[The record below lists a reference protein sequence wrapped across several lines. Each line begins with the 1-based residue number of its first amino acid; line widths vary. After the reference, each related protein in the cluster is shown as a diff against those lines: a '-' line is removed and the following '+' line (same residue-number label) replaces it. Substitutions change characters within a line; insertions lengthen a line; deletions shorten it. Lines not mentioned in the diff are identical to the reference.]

1 MRGGREA
8 RMVYKNIAQLIG
20 NTPLLE
26 MCGLQKKYRLK
37 AQIFAKLEYF
47 NPTGSVKDRP
57 ALAIVEALEREG
69 KVDSETLLIEPTSG
83 NTGIGLAA
91 VCAMKGYHLLLT
103 MPETMSEERRKL
115 LSAFGAEIVLT
126 EGRKGMAGA
135 IEKAE
140 QLHRDIRNSVI
151 CGQFTNPANP
161 ESHYL
166 TTGPELYGD
175 LGGAPD
181 FLVAGV
187 GTGGTL
193 AGTARFLKE
202 KDPSVRAVA
211 VEPENS
217 AVLSGKKAGP
227 HGLQGIGAGFVPEIL
242 DVSLIDE
249 VIPVS
254 DKNAYKAARV
264 IARTDGVFAG
274 ISAGAAVWA
283 AVQIAK
289 RKENAGKRIAVII
302 PDTGMRYLST
312 ELFSEEK

>member
-1 MRGGREA
+1 
-8 RMVYKNIAQLIG
+8 MVYKNIAELIG
-20 NTPLLE
+20 GTPLLE
-26 MCGLQKKYRLK
+26 LGGIQKKYRLK

-57 ALAIVEALEREG
+57 ALAIVEALEKAGR
-69 KVDSETLLIEPTSG
+69 VDAETLLIEPTSG

-103 MPETMSEERRKL
+103 MPETMSVERRKL
-115 LSAFGAEIVLT
+115 LAAFGAEIVLT
-126 EGRKGMAGA
+126 DGRKGMAGA

-166 TTGPELYGD
+166 TTGPELWND
-175 LGGAPD
+175 CGGALD
-181 FLVAGV
+181 YFVACV
-187 GTGGTL
+187 GTGGML
-193 AGTARFLKE
+193 AGTALYLKE
-202 KDPSVRAVA
+202 KNAALRALA

-217 AVLSGKKAGP
+217 AVLSGKQAGP

-249 VIPVS
+249 VIAVS
-254 DKNAYKAARV
+254 DKSAYKTARLL
-264 IARTDGVFAG
+264 ARCDGVFSG

-283 AVQIAK
+283 AVEIAK
-289 RKENAGKRIAVII
+289 RRENAGKRIAVIV

-312 ELFSEEK
+312 DLFGESE

>member
-1 MRGGREA
+1 
-8 RMVYKNIAQLIG
+8 MVYKNIAELIG
-20 NTPLLE
+20 GTPLLE
-26 MCGLQKKYRLK
+26 LGGIQKKYRLK

-57 ALAIVEALEREG
+57 ALAIVEALEKEG
-69 KVDSETLLIEPTSG
+69 RVDAETLLIEPTSG

-103 MPETMSEERRKL
+103 MPETMSVERRKL
-115 LSAFGAEIVLT
+115 LAAFGAEIVLT
-126 EGRKGMAGA
+126 DGRKGMAGA

-166 TTGPELYGD
+166 TTGPELWND
-175 LGGAPD
+175 CGGSLD
-181 FLVAGV
+181 YFVAGV

-193 AGTARFLKE
+193 AGTARYLKE
-202 KDPSVRAVA
+202 QNPTLRAVA

-249 VIPVS
+249 VIAVS
-254 DKNAYKAARV
+254 DKSAYKTARLL
-264 IARTDGVFAG
+264 ARCDGVFSG

-283 AVQIAK
+283 AVEIAK
-289 RKENAGKRIAVII
+289 RRENAGKRIAVIV

-312 ELFSEEK
+312 DLFGESE

>member
-1 MRGGREA
+1 
-8 RMVYKNIAQLIG
+8 MVYKNIAELIG
-20 NTPLLE
+20 GTPLVEL
-26 MCGLQKKYRLK
+26 GGIQKKYRLK
-37 AQIFAKLEYF
+37 AQVFAKLEYF

-57 ALAIVEALEREG
+57 ALAIVEALEKAGRI
-69 KVDSETLLIEPTSG
+69 DAETLLIEPTSG

-103 MPETMSEERRKL
+103 MPETMSVERRKL
-115 LSAFGAEIVLT
+115 LAAFGAEIVLT

-151 CGQFTNPANP
+151 CGQFTNPVNP

-166 TTGPELYGD
+166 TTGPELWND
-175 LGGAPD
+175 CGGMLD
-181 FLVAGV
+181 FFVAGV

-193 AGTARFLKE
+193 TGTARYLKE
-202 KDPSVRAVA
+202 KNPALRAVA

-217 AVLSGKKAGP
+217 AVLSGKQAGP

-249 VIPVS
+249 VIAVS
-254 DKNAYKAARV
+254 DKSAYKTARLL
-264 IARTDGVFAG
+264 ARCDGVFSG

-283 AVQIAK
+283 AVEIA
-289 RKENAGKRIAVII
+289 RRRENAGKRIAVIV

-312 ELFSEEK
+312 DLFGESE

>member
-1 MRGGREA
+1 
-8 RMVYKNIAQLIG
+8 MVYKNIAELIG
-20 NTPLLE
+20 GTPLLE
-26 MCGLQKKYRLK
+26 LGGIQKKYRLK

-57 ALAIVEALEREG
+57 ALAIVEALEKAGRI
-69 KVDSETLLIEPTSG
+69 DSETLLIEPTSG

-103 MPETMSEERRKL
+103 MPETMSVERRKL
-115 LSAFGAEIVLT
+115 LAAFGAEIVLT

-140 QLHRDIRNSVI
+140 QLRRDIRNSVI

-166 TTGPELYGD
+166 TTGPELWSD
-175 LGGAPD
+175 CGGMLD
-181 FLVAGV
+181 FFVAGV

-193 AGTARFLKE
+193 AGTARYLKE
-202 KDPSVRAVA
+202 KNPALRAVA

-217 AVLSGKKAGP
+217 AVLSGKQAGP

-249 VIPVS
+249 VITVS
-254 DKNAYKAARV
+254 DKSAYKTARLL
-264 IARTDGVFAG
+264 ARADGVFSG

-283 AVQIAK
+283 AIELAK
-289 RKENAGKRIAVII
+289 RRENAGKRIAVIV

-312 ELFSEEK
+312 DLFGESE

>member
-1 MRGGREA
+1 
-8 RMVYKNIAQLIG
+8 MVYKNIAELIG

-26 MCGLQKKYRLK
+26 LGGIQKKYRLK

-69 KVDSETLLIEPTSG
+69 RVDGETLLIEPTSG

-103 MPETMSEERRKL
+103 MPETMSVERRKL
-115 LSAFGAEIVLT
+115 LAAFGAEIVLT
-126 EGRKGMAGA
+126 DGRKGMAGA

-166 TTGPELYGD
+166 TTGPELWSD
-175 LGGAPD
+175 CGGSLD
-181 FLVAGV
+181 YFVAGV

-193 AGTARFLKE
+193 AGTARYLKE
-202 KDPSVRAVA
+202 KNPALRAVA

-249 VIPVS
+249 VIAVS
-254 DKNAYKAARV
+254 DKSAYKTARV
-264 IARTDGVFAG
+264 LARTEGVFSG

-283 AVQIAK
+283 AIELAK
-289 RKENAGKRIAVII
+289 RRENAGKRIAVIV

-312 ELFSEEK
+312 DLFGESE